1 MKDWQS
7 QWIELEAKVSTC
19 VSDSEH
25 FNMKPPELKGFNR
38 AKQQLDDEIGNW
50 RLFSEYNLELEV
62 LAK

>member
-1 MKDWQS
+1 M
-7 QWIELEAKVSTC
+7 EAKVTTC
-19 VSDSEH
+19 ISNSEH